1 MTPAAPSFSRL
12 LTFRSLVWYLLW
24 RLAGRHGTV
33 ALRLAG
39 GPVLL
44 LRPRSAGNNDYGVAY
59 EIFQHRYYECPRSL
73 PVESIGRVLDLGANV
88 GFSCLWWLTRFPA
101 AEVIALEPHPT
112 HFAQCRANLAA
123 NGMLSR
129 VDLHRAAAGT
139 ENRRIMMSDAGTSS
153 SVISGSVI
161 DGTGGGIAADMLD
174 VFALLASRRVDL
186 MKLDIEGGEY
196 AILEDQRFASLQV
209 PCVVMEWHGGPE
221 GRDRCLS
228 RFRTLDYETLELFDN
243 GSHGMLWAFRH
254 VPTVD

>member
-12 LTFRSLVWYLLW
+12 LTFGSLVRYLLW
-24 RLAGRHGTV
+24 RLAGRRGTV

-73 PVESIGRVLDLGANV
+73 PAQSIGRVLDLGANV
-88 GFSCLWWLTRFPA
+88 GFSCLWWLTRFPQ

-112 HFAQCRANLAA
+112 HFGQCRANLAA
-123 NGMLSR
+123 NNMLSR
-129 VDLHRAAAGT
+129 VELHQAAAGT
-139 ENRRIMMSDAGTSS
+139 ESLRIMMSDAGTSS
-153 SVISGSVI
+153 SVIAGSGA
-161 DGTGGGIAADMLD
+161 GIAADMLD
-174 VFALLASRRVDL
+174 VFALLAGRRVDL

-209 PCVVMEWHGGPE
+209 PCVVMEWHGGPG

-254 VPTVD
+254 APTVR

>member
-88 GFSCLWWLTRFPA
+88 GFSCLWWLTQFPA